1 MVRTSKGVQQD
12 GDLICLLSLGNP
24 SGSGEKNGF
33 DATAGGDTGK
43 PVRRTLHEPKCQL
56 MAAGLGCIVGM

>member
-1 MVRTSKGVQQD
+1 MVRMSKGVQQD
-12 GDLICLLSLGNP
+12 GDLICFLSFGNP

-43 PVRRTLHEPKCQL
+43 PVRRPLHEPKCQL
-56 MAAGLGCIVGM
+56 MAAGPGCIIRM